1 MWKIYKWDG
10 HYIQG
15 EFISEHTTEAA
26 ALKKAKKVIKY
37 LKATKRTSTGPS
49 DVGGKKEIIIWLNG
63 DGGIP
68 LGMITKKINKKTK
81 ESKGDAKVSTE

>member
-26 ALKKAKKVIKY
+26 ALKKAKKTIKY
-37 LKATKRTSTGPS
+37 LKATKRTTTGPS

>member
-1 MWKIYKWDG
+1 MWKVYKWDG

-15 EFISEHTTEAA
+15 VFISEHATEKA
-26 ALKKAKKVIKY
+26 ALKKAKKTIKY

-49 DVGGKKEIIIWLNG
+49 DVGGKKEIIIWLDG
-63 DGGIP
+63 VGGIP

-81 ESKGDAKVSTE
+81 GGAKVSTE

>member
-26 ALKKAKKVIKY
+26 ALKKAKKTIKY

-81 ESKGDAKVSTE
+81 ENKGDAKVSTE

>member
-26 ALKKAKKVIKY
+26 ALKKAKKTIKY

-63 DGGIP
+63 DGGLP

-81 ESKGDAKVSTE
+81 EPKGDAKVSTE

>member
-1 MWKIYKWDG
+1 MWKVYKWDG
-10 HYIQG
+10 HYIRG
-15 EFISEHTTEAA
+15 ELISSHTTEAA
-26 ALKKAKKVIKY
+26 ALKKAKKTIKY

>member
-15 EFISEHTTEAA
+15 EFISGHSTEVA
-26 ALKKAKKVIKY
+26 ALKKAKKTIKY

-49 DVGGKKEIIIWLNG
+49 DIGGKKEIIIWL
-63 DGGIP
+63 DGEGGTP
-68 LGMITKKINKKTK
+68 LGMITKKISKEAKKT
-81 ESKGDAKVSTE
+81 KGDAKVSTE

>member
-26 ALKKAKKVIKY
+26 ALKKAKKTIKY

-63 DGGIP
+63 DGGLP

-81 ESKGDAKVSTE
+81 ENKGDAKVSTE

>member
-26 ALKKAKKVIKY
+26 ALKKAKKTIKY

-49 DVGGKKEIIIWLNG
+49 AQWRRWPSSWDDHQKDKQE
-63 DGGIP
+63 
-68 LGMITKKINKKTK
+68 NKRK
-81 ESKGDAKVSTE
+81 

>member
-81 ESKGDAKVSTE
+81 ENKGDAKVSTE

>member
-26 ALKKAKKVIKY
+26 ALKKAKKTIKY
-37 LKATKRTSTGPS
+37 LKATKRTTTGPS

-63 DGGIP
+63 DGGLP

-81 ESKGDAKVSTE
+81 ENKGDAKVSTE

>member
-1 MWKIYKWDG
+1 MWKVYKWDG

-26 ALKKAKKVIKY
+26 ALKKAKKTIKY

-81 ESKGDAKVSTE
+81 ENKGDAKVSTE